1 MTQPIPARAPMTSH
15 GVQIPRPA
23 EPGGMFRARLE
34 PQIFRNSPAQIIR
47 TTPSWTPPA
56 RPPAPPPAAAQALV
70 QAAPQVPAPQA
81 PPQAASPP
89 VPAAASPAP
98 PASPAAV
105 APAATPAAAAP
116 PAETPAA
123 TAPAPTAPADGG
135 PPLGPDEYAPIP
147 GEMTFRQFLQGL
159 NPLHHLPG
167 VGMIYRAVTGA
178 EIHPVMR
185 VLGGAAFG
193 PIGMITAAVGAAFE
207 ATRPMERLSA
217 TWAGRPDPHMPAPG
231 SAAAR
236 AAAAYARFGESS

>member
-34 PQIFRNSPAQIIR
+34 PQIFRNTPAQIIR

-56 RPPAPPPAAAQALV
+56 RPPVPPPAAAQAPA
-70 QAAPQVPAPQA
+70 QAAPPPTPPAPA
-81 PPQAASPP
+81 MA
-89 VPAAASPAP
+89 PAAASPP
-98 PASPAAV
+98 PAASPAPT
-105 APAATPAAAAP
+105 APAATPPAAEP
-116 PAETPAA
+116 PAGTPA
-123 TAPAPTAPADGG
+123 TAAPADGG